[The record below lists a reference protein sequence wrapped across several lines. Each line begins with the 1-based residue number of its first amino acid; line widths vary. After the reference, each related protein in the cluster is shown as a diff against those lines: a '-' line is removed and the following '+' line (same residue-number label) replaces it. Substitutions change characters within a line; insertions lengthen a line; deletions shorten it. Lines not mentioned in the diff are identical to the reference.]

1 MPGQRHEPPVE
12 LEASDID
19 IGNVDVTSLVYRTNT
34 IVHARIDVNL
44 TGGSYGTLVGATA
57 SVKIYVVAYILTT
70 NAQCELEFVDDPA
83 GTPAPLTAGPT
94 FYLSAYDKIGES
106 DQPGYRFV
114 TNAVNKALGIDEV
127 ANATVNIRGHLWY
140 YKSA

>member
-1 MPGQRHEPPVE
+1 MISGRHEPDVN

-19 IGNVDVTSLVYRTNT
+19 IGNVDVTSMSYRTDT
-34 IVHARIDVNL
+34 VIHTRIDVNL
-44 TGGSYGTLVGATA
+44 TGGSYGTLVAATA
-57 SVKIYVVAYILTT
+57 SVKIYVVAYVLTV

-94 FYLSAYDKIGES
+94 LYVPAYGWRAES

-114 TNAVNKALGIDEV
+114 SNAVNKALGIDDV
-127 ANATVNIRGHLWY
+127 GNATVNIRGHLWY